1 MEFFLIWDGKEGQ
14 VLRFWGVW
22 ERAGEGEV
30 VADTEGWGESANE
43 TEALWEEETDSEGS
57 REEGRRGRLK
67 IGKILT
73 THSEVDKQPNKKW
86 AKTRYIEWP
95 AQKKIFNIN
104 NYKICKLKLHE
115 IPL

>member
-1 MEFFLIWDGKEGQ
+1 MAEG
-14 VLRFWGVW
+14 G
-22 ERAGEGEV
+22 
-30 VADTEGWGESANE
+30 GESGGE
-43 TEALWEEETDSEGS
+43 TEAPWEEERDSEGS
-57 REEGRRGRLK
+57 REEGGRQRLK

-95 AQKKIFNIN
+95 MQKKILNIN
-104 NYKICKLKLHE
+104 NDKICKLKLHE